1 VTWQLS
7 LLELPMP
14 SDAAPV
20 WDALVAEE
28 RAAVV
33 SVLVRLMAKQVAHDS
48 EPGSAA
54 EQEKSRG

>member
-7 LLELPMP
+7 LLELPTP
-14 SDAAPV
+14 SGAAPV

-48 EPGSAA
+48 EPGSAP
-54 EQEKSRG
+54 EQEKSRD